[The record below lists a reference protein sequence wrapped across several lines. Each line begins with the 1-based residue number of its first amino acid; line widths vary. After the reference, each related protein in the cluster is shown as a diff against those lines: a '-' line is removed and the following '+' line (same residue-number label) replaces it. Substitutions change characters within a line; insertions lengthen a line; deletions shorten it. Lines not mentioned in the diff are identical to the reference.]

1 MGLQFALF
9 CFILLFLY
17 GFFQLTDFFLIN
29 NNTIYLKVSLRP
41 IFMNPFI
48 VLISIGHWRCHC
60 VDFHWLLKQPL
71 EVFCKKGVLGN
82 FTKLTMKTL
91 CQSLFF
97 DNFVLKRKQES
108 SCIRVLCFPV
118 KLAKFL
124 RTYFLQNTSGRLPLQ
139 IYRFRDGAINDF
151 QYFTSSF

>member
-1 MGLQFALF
+1 MGLYFALF

-17 GFFQLTDFFLIN
+17 DFFQLTDFFLIN

-48 VLISIGHWRCHC
+48 VLISIGY
-60 VDFHWLLKQPL
+60 LIEKQPL

-82 FTKLTMKTL
+82 FTKLTIKTL

>member
-48 VLISIGHWRCHC
+48 VLISIGY
-60 VDFHWLLKQPL
+60 LIEKQPL

-82 FTKLTMKTL
+82 FTKLTIKTL

>member
-48 VLISIGHWRCHC
+48 VLISIGY
-60 VDFHWLLKQPL
+60 LIEKQPL

-82 FTKLTMKTL
+82 FTKLTIKTL

-124 RTYFLQNTSGRLPLQ
+124 RTYFVQNTSGRLPLQ